1 MSLRRLKAIPMSAMT
16 SGRKK
21 WIGKVIKSGKICSL
35 WLFRFFV
42 FLARHKWDTD
52 DHLIIPR
59 QKPGTQWFQ
68 DYVDTINR
76 DRSIYGQEVDPL
88 EVRKILGETVT
99 LSKWLLGYDVNMN
112 LWDLQL
118 HGLGS
123 ISVEDVRVERNSD
136 LSEVRVGV
144 MVSVENLLLSGQWWT
159 NL

>member
-1 MSLRRLKAIPMSAMT
+1 M
-16 SGRKK
+16 
-21 WIGKVIKSGKICSL
+21 
-35 WLFRFFV
+35 
-42 FLARHKWDTD
+42 
-52 DHLIIPR
+52 
-59 QKPGTQWFQ
+59 
-68 DYVDTINR
+68 
-76 DRSIYGQEVDPL
+76 DPL

-144 MVSVENLLLSGQWWT
+144 MVSVENLLLSGQ
-159 NL
+159 